1 MLKNV
6 ITLSAKSVSINDS
19 KLTTAASATDAAL
32 QKKTF
37 GSGMTALI
45 QRNKESGLLI
55 KDVTEA
61 SKNKVIEL
69 KSGFFGMLL
78 DTLAASLLG
87 NMLAGKGV
95 I

>member
-1 MLKNV
+1 
-6 ITLSAKSVSINDS
+6 
-19 KLTTAASATDAAL
+19 
-32 QKKTF
+32 
-37 GSGMTALI
+37 MTALI

-69 KSGFFGMLL
+69 KSRFFGMLL

-87 NMLAGKGV
+87 NMLAGKRV